1 MAKRRKPSTEALKEN
16 RSANF
21 LLIEETDFL
30 RPNWSRI
37 VKHMISARQDV
48 KLRLLRV
55 GGDVGLYKA
64 LRRAGYWA
72 YTHRISETE
81 VVYRLSEKPPLEHEG
96 DLLTPKNPLP
106 EEYAPEVP
114 KKKYGRYRILAS
126 KLASGESVVVHDEKE
141 AVRLRSTMR
150 RLYPVVSDVGT
161 PSHPPHRI
169 ESRENPVTGEITL
182 KCYWERLSA

>member
-1 MAKRRKPSTEALKEN
+1 MAKRRKASANLGKN
-16 RSANF
+16 RSVNF
-21 LLIEETDFL
+21 LLIEETEFL
-30 RPNWSRI
+30 RPNWSSI

-55 GGDVGLYKA
+55 NGDLGLYKA

-72 YTHRISETE
+72 HTHRISESE

-106 EEYAPEVP
+106 EEYAPAVP

-126 KLASGESVVVHDEKE
+126 KLAAGESVVVNDEKE
-141 AVRLRSTMR
+141 AARLRSTMR
-150 RLYPVVSDVGT
+150 RLYPVVSELGT

-169 ESRENPVTGEITL
+169 ESRENPVTGQITM
-182 KCYWERLSA
+182 KCYWLKP